1 MPDQTPPTIGERIA
15 FAHALYPYPEAFKLR
30 DLDAFCQPPLGGGHC
45 AQIIAGKIKEPRRA
59 TLRSIARVLGCSYAW
74 LAEGEGRAPGK
85 KAVREAVDM
94 ARSSAGALRRELAS
108 LKEAVAGGEA
118 VGK

>member
-1 MPDQTPPTIGERIA
+1 MADQTITPPTIGARLA
-15 FAHALYPYPEAFKLR
+15 FAHALYPYPASFTLR
-30 DLDAFCQPPLGGGHC
+30 DLDSWCQPPLGGGHC

-85 KAVREAVDM
+85 RAVREAVDL
-94 ARSSAGALRRELAS
+94 ARSAANAVREEIAALGAAAGEG
-108 LKEAVAGGEA
+108 VA
-118 VGK
+118 K